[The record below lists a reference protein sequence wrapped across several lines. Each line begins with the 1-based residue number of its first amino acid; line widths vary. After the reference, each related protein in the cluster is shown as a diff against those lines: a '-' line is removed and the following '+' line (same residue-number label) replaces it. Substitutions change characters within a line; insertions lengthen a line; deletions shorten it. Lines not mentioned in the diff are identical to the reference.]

1 MEICNRPGLDKM
13 VVTSANSQHQQQHI
27 HRLQEQF
34 EQLQPPAGTGKSGV
48 YSQLVFDFNIFVNLF
63 SNVIMSSSRALKCRS
78 AVEVSVSE
86 VLYIGFKTQ
95 HQIFLSYLLHWQN

>member
-1 MEICNRPGLDKM
+1 M

-34 EQLQPPAGTGKSGV
+34 DQLQPPAGTGKSGV
-48 YSQLVFDFNIFVNLF
+48 YPQLVFDFNIFVSLF
-63 SNVIMSSSRALKCRS
+63 NNVIMSSSKALKCRS

-95 HQIFLSYLLHWQN
+95 HQIFLSSLSLALTK

>member
-1 MEICNRPGLDKM
+1 M

-34 EQLQPPAGTGKSGV
+34 DQLQPPAGTGKSAV
-48 YSQLVFDFNIFVNLF
+48 YSQLVFDFNIFVDLLN
-63 SNVIMSSSRALKCRS
+63 NVIMSSSRALKCRS

-86 VLYIGFKTQ
+86 TLYRVARSRLTHFKFEYCAGA
-95 HQIFLSYLLHWQN
+95 IACCGWREGER